1 MVGGVNAMKIF
12 LNWPEGKVEKGE
24 GNVKLVSNNVKG
36 VEKKSKLEI
45 ELKIELEIEMWKS

>member
-12 LNWPEGKVEKGE
+12 QNWPEGKVEKGE